1 MADISRAA
9 LFGAYA
15 LAGVLMCAAAAV
27 ALWLG
32 IDAERKSLEEVCP
45 PLGCDPMPTSA
56 RSPVPG
62 RQ

>member
-1 MADISRAA
+1 
-9 LFGAYA
+9 
-15 LAGVLMCAAAAV
+15 MCAAAGV
-27 ALWLG
+27 ALWIG

-56 RSPVPG
+56 RSPAPG